1 MKIGDTVRFL
11 SSVGG
16 GKIVGFQ
23 KGNIVLVED
32 EDGFEIP
39 TLASEVVV
47 IEDKGNDYDMFK
59 SGIPSSKGDK
69 AKASHPEGKSIRSII
84 NDIGDTRE
92 SFSENDDYDPSERTI
107 TFQAPIEE
115 RKGGDRLSAFLAF
128 LPVDTSMI
136 TNTRF
141 EIYLINDSNYYYRYN
156 ILQVE
161 GQAWT
166 LGYEGE
172 IEPNTKLYIDEI
184 GREDLDTL
192 SRIGIQMLSYKRNK
206 SFIIKPLI
214 DVQLRIDGTKF
225 YKLHTFQPND
235 FFEQNALIYTIV
247 KNDEVARPLVID
259 ANTLK
264 RQMYAGSHDKSA
276 KGNVD
281 KAAEQKR
288 NSRKGKDEP
297 VICDLHADELL
308 ETTQGMSSADI
319 LQYQLDTFHKTLKE
333 YGGKKGTKIIF
344 IHGKGEG
351 ILRRAIIHE
360 LNYRYKQFKYQDASF
375 QEYGYGA
382 TQVTI

>member
-47 IEDKGNDYDMFK
+47 IEDKCNDYNMFK

-69 AKASHPEGKSIRSII
+69 GTSLHPDGKSIRSII
-84 NDIGDTRE
+84 NDFGNTQE
-92 SFSENDDYDPSERTI
+92 TYSEHDDYDPSERI
-107 TFQAPIEE
+107 VTFQAPVEE
-115 RKGGDRLSAFLAF
+115 RKGGDRLSAYLAF
-128 LPVDTSMI
+128 LPLDASMI
-136 TNTRF
+136 TNSRF
-141 EIYLINDSNYYYRYN
+141 EMYLINDSNYYYRYN
-156 ILQVE
+156 ILKVE

-172 IEPNTKLYIDEI
+172 IEPNTKLYVDEI
-184 GREDLDTL
+184 GRDDLDTL
-192 SRIGIQMLSYKRNK
+192 SRIGIQMLPYKRNK
-206 SFIIKPLI
+206 SFIVKPLV

-225 YKLHTFQPND
+225 YRLHAFQPND
-235 FFEQNALIYTIV
+235 FFEQNALILTIV

-259 ANTLK
+259 ARTLK
-264 RQMYAGSHDKSA
+264 RQMYAGSNDNSK
-276 KGNVD
+276 KGNTY
-281 KAAEQKR
+281 KAAEQNR
-288 NSRKGKDEP
+288 NERRGKDEP